1 MRRWRSV
8 NNLRTHCGRSFGRK
22 FHVFRLIVMVQLLP
36 GAARAA
42 AHAPPT
48 VPDACKIEVK
58 RYLARRP
65 AMRAAEAQ
73 VIRLLDAKQYD
84 RSVLALRS
92 EVTRYADPWAGFA
105 LGHLYAA
112 GLGVPRSVRSAVHW
126 YRWAA
131 RRGNRFAQRQLA
143 GDYVNGAGVG
153 RDPARAAHWFRI
165 GVAPYELGS
174 AEYRLAKEYANATLV
189 PVNQSKQRY
198 YFGESLRT
206 LRELA
211 RRPNGEAEFDLGR
224 AYAGGYGVARN
235 RMEALKYFCRAFSHK
250 YEPAAGRIQELEDS
264 HR

>member
-1 MRRWRSV
+1 M
-8 NNLRTHCGRSFGRK
+8 NNQRTHCGRSVGRI
-22 FHVFRLIVMVQLLP
+22 FHAVLPIALMHLSP

-48 VPDACKIEVK
+48 VPAACKTEMR

-73 VIRLLDAKQYD
+73 VIRWLDAKQYD
-84 RSVLALRS
+84 RAVPALRS
-92 EVTRYADPWAGFA
+92 EVRRYADPWAGFA

-112 GLGVPRSVRSAVHW
+112 GLGVPRSVRSAVRW
-126 YRWAA
+126 YRWSAM
-131 RRGNRFAQRQLA
+131 RGNRFAQRQLA
-143 GDYVNGAGVG
+143 DAYLNGTGVG

-165 GVAPYELGS
+165 GVAPYELGR
-174 AEYRLAKEYANATLV
+174 ADYWLAKKYASATLV
-189 PVNQSKQRY
+189 PVNRSKQRY
-198 YFGESLRT
+198 YLDESLRT

-211 RRPNGEAEFDLGR
+211 RRPNGEAEFDLAR

-235 RMEALKYFCRAFSHK
+235 RSEALKFFCRAVSHD
-250 YEPAAGRIQELEDS
+250 YEPAARRIRQIEDT